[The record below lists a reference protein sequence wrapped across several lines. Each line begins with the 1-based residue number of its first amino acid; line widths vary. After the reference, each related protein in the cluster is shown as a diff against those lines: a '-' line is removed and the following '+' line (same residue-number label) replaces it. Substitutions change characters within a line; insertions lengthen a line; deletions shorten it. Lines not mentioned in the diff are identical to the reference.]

1 MKLQRQEIC
10 VQIERIIIELNENYR
25 RLNINIEPLNRKI
38 VFDIYSNLIDLAFNF
53 QEKVINEKILI
64 EKLKKIQFTLNIIGS
79 QLRILDKLIKE
90 LNENT

>member
-38 VFDIYSNLIDLAFNF
+38 AFDIYSNLIDLAFNF

-79 QLRILDKLIKE
+79 QLPILDKLIKE

>member
-38 VFDIYSNLIDLAFNF
+38 AFDIYSNLIDLAFNF

-64 EKLKKIQFTLNIIGS
+64 EKLKKILFTLNIIGS
-79 QLRILDKLIKE
+79 QLPILDKLIKE

>member
-1 MKLQRQEIC
+1 MKLQKQEIC

-38 VFDIYSNLIDLAFNF
+38 AFDIYSNLIDLAFNF

-79 QLRILDKLIKE
+79 QLPILDKLIKE